1 VSEPLPQPR
10 HPGNTVEVRDPTPEE
25 ARRNVLFGL
34 ALFGLSLLIFGGTF
48 LVALIYLQF
57 D

>member
-1 VSEPLPQPR
+1 VSERLPQPR
-10 HPGNTVEVRDPTPEE
+10 HPGVTVEVTDPTPEE

-48 LVALIYLQF
+48 VVALIYLQF

>member
-1 VSEPLPQPR
+1 MSEPLPQPT
-10 HPGNTVEVRDPTPEE
+10 HPGATVEVTDPSPEE

-34 ALFGLSLLIFGGTF
+34 ALFGLALLIFAGTF